1 MNFTK
6 KRWTLWIQGFRTG
19 FVDSP
24 MLKLSEYFIYMLKI
38 VAYLMKSEQ
47 RAKKYRR
54 FGITMLS

>member
-6 KRWTLWIQGFRTG
+6 KRWTLWIQCFRTG

-24 MLKLSEYFIYMLKI
+24 MLKSSEYFIYMLKI